1 MFESWE
7 NTSKSRIIWESLGE
21 YGRASEIFTESKIY
35 TEYRGF
41 LECSGKF
48 HKFSVNFGEFR
59 RVSENI
65 RWFRSARE
73 SLQEFARVWGSL
85 G

>member
-1 MFESWE
+1 MGEFLKLLQSQELFD
-7 NTSKSRIIWESLGE
+7 IWQ
-21 YGRASEIFTESKIY
+21 IY

-48 HKFSVNFGEFR
+48 HKFSENFGEFR